1 MNIEQNAPQ
10 NNSNV
15 LTGDT
20 YVEPN
25 VTPNYNDNYNINN
38 YNNNSNDDVA
48 TNPSANGEV
57 EVVL

>member
-15 LTGDT
+15 QEQGDT

-25 VTPNYNDNYNINN
+25 VTPIITI
-38 YNNNSNDDVA
+38 V
-48 TNPSANGEV
+48 TIITITV
-57 EVVL
+57 TTVMMMTTM